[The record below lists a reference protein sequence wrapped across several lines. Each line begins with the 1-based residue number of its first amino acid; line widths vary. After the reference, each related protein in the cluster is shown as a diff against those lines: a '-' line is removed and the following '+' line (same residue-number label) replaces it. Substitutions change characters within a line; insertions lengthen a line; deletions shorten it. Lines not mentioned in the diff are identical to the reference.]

1 MRPTHGFRQ
10 GALELLNEYRNDQL
24 AIAEAFLKDE
34 IPHQLLGFVWD
45 VIDGAHVEKVKH
57 RLNRESWGLVHRVKQ
72 LENEVRELR
81 NRQP

>member
-10 GALELLNEYRNDQL
+10 GALELLNEYRDSQL

-34 IPHQLLGFVWD
+34 IPRQLVSFVWD

-72 LENEVRELR
+72 LEDEVRELR
-81 NRQP
+81 ENQ

>member
-1 MRPTHGFRQ
+1 M
-10 GALELLNEYRNDQL
+10 

-34 IPHQLLGFVWD
+34 IPRQLVSFVWD

-72 LENEVRELR
+72 LEDEVRELR
-81 NRQP
+81 ENQ